1 MEENVDLVQGRR
13 KPFRREIQAASQLSP
28 ATPNGAN
35 WRFSSARTDSTV
47 PTDNRESFAKLS
59 VEVFSIF
66 GLTVEDLAAVTQD
79 TTGSSINT
87 FDPVEVIFLK
97 IPVMAISANYT

>member
-1 MEENVDLVQGRR
+1 MYCRYFVDGEDVNEKEETNLKEDITKQ
-13 KPFRREIQAASQLSP
+13 PFEIASTCLGSYPHPGSHTAANNLK
-28 ATPNGAN
+28 
-35 WRFSSARTDSTV
+35 RC
-47 PTDNRESFAKLS
+47 